1 MLIYPKNKKSDQKD
15 DPVWKEDSFLRLRG
29 LADALVHKTDFKTE
43 DGKNVLAGAYYER
56 VRRELE
62 ALEAAKLAQLSKSLG
77 PKAAA
82 LKAIPQPTGGSSN
95 SSSPRSTGA
104 RRAAREAGERRARAA
119 SERKEL
125 AAVHPRQSCWMPRH
139 EINEVYC
146 RANASLVKY
155 SKAGKFRVIS
165 DEEIPRF
172 HPDFSARKVRCRP
185 WSIDKQVLGMKNPF
199 KKADSAK
206 SACAGPRAHRD
217 RLRPPHH
224 HPPHAV
230 RIPGMHFSGP
240 CELPRL

>member
-1 MLIYPKNKKSDQKD
+1 MLIYPKKKSDQKD
-15 DPVWKEDSFLRLRG
+15 APVWKEDSFLRLRG
-29 LADALVHKTDFKTE
+29 LVDALVHKTDFKKTE

-62 ALEAAKLAQLSKSLG
+62 TLEAAKLAQLSKSLG

-82 LKAIPQPTGGSSN
+82 LKAMPEPTGGSSN

-125 AAVHPRQSCWMPRH
+125 AASIRTELLDAEAQ
-139 EINEVYC
+139 INEVYC

-172 HPDFSARKVRCRP
+172 HPDFSARKVAQAME
-185 WSIDKQVLGMKNPF
+185 IEEVL
-199 KKADSAK
+199 A
-206 SACAGPRAHRD
+206 
-217 RLRPPHH
+217 
-224 HPPHAV
+224 
-230 RIPGMHFSGP
+230 
-240 CELPRL
+240 

>member
-1 MLIYPKNKKSDQKD
+1 MLIYPKTKKGVQKD
-15 DPVWKEDSFLRLRG
+15 SPVWKEDNFLRLRG

-62 ALEAAKLAQLSKSLG
+62 TLEAAKLAQLSKSRG

-82 LKAIPQPTGGSSN
+82 LKARPEPTGGSSN
-95 SSSPRSTGA
+95 SSPRSTGA

-125 AAVHPRQSCWMPRH
+125 AASIRTELLDAEAQ
-139 EINEVYC
+139 INEVYC

-172 HPDFSARKVRCRP
+172 HPDFSARKVAQAME
-185 WSIDKQVLGMKNPF
+185 IEEVL
-199 KKADSAK
+199 A
-206 SACAGPRAHRD
+206 
-217 RLRPPHH
+217 
-224 HPPHAV
+224 
-230 RIPGMHFSGP
+230 
-240 CELPRL
+240 

>member
-62 ALEAAKLAQLSKSLG
+62 TLEAAKLAQLSKSLG
-77 PKAAA
+77 PKAM
-82 LKAIPQPTGGSSN
+82 PQPTGGSSN
-95 SSSPRSTGA
+95 SSSLHTTGA
-104 RRAAREAGERRARAA
+104 RRAAREAGDRRARAA

-125 AAVHPRQSCWMPRH
+125 IAAIRAELLDAEA

-172 HPDFSARKVRCRP
+172 HPDFSARKFAETLG
-185 WSIDKQVLGMKNPF
+185 IDKEVF
-199 KKADSAK
+199 
-206 SACAGPRAHRD
+206 
-217 RLRPPHH
+217 
-224 HPPHAV
+224 
-230 RIPGMHFSGP
+230 
-240 CELPRL
+240 E

>member
-1 MLIYPKNKKSDQKD
+1 MLIYPKTKKGVQKD
-15 DPVWKEDSFLRLRG
+15 SPVWKEDNFLRLRG

-62 ALEAAKLAQLSKSLG
+62 TLEAAKVAQLSKSLG

-82 LKAIPQPTGGSSN
+82 LKAMPQPTGGSNN
-95 SSSPRSTGA
+95 STPHSTGA

-119 SERKEL
+119 EARKEL
-125 AAVHPRQSCWMPRH
+125 AASIRAELLDAEA

-172 HPDFSARKVRCRP
+172 HPDFSARKVAQAME
-185 WSIDKQVLGMKNPF
+185 IEEVL
-199 KKADSAK
+199 A
-206 SACAGPRAHRD
+206 
-217 RLRPPHH
+217 
-224 HPPHAV
+224 
-230 RIPGMHFSGP
+230 
-240 CELPRL
+240 

>member
-1 MLIYPKNKKSDQKD
+1 MLIKPKNPNKNKRDQKD
-15 DPVWKEDSFLRLRG
+15 APVWKEDSFLRLRG
-29 LADALVHKTDFKTE
+29 LADSLVKKTDFKKTE

-62 ALEAAKLAQLSKSLG
+62 TLEAAKLAQLSKSLG

-82 LKAIPQPTGGSSN
+82 LKAMPEPTGG
-95 SSSPRSTGA
+95 SSPRSTGA

-125 AAVHPRQSCWMPRH
+125 AASIRTELLDAEAQ
-139 EINEVYC
+139 INEVYC

-172 HPDFSARKVRCRP
+172 HPDFSARKVAQAME
-185 WSIDKQVLGMKNPF
+185 IEEVL
-199 KKADSAK
+199 A
-206 SACAGPRAHRD
+206 
-217 RLRPPHH
+217 
-224 HPPHAV
+224 
-230 RIPGMHFSGP
+230 
-240 CELPRL
+240 

>member
-1 MLIYPKNKKSDQKD
+1 MLIYPKTKKGVQKD
-15 DPVWKEDSFLRLRG
+15 SPVWKEDNFLRLRG

-62 ALEAAKLAQLSKSLG
+62 TLEAAKLAQLSKSLG
-77 PKAAA
+77 PKTAA
-82 LKAIPQPTGGSSN
+82 LKAMPEPTGGSSN
-95 SSSPRSTGA
+95 STPHSTGA

-125 AAVHPRQSCWMPRH
+125 AASIRTELLDAEA

-172 HPDFSARKVRCRP
+172 HPDFSARKVAQAME
-185 WSIDKQVLGMKNPF
+185 IEEVL
-199 KKADSAK
+199 A
-206 SACAGPRAHRD
+206 
-217 RLRPPHH
+217 
-224 HPPHAV
+224 
-230 RIPGMHFSGP
+230 
-240 CELPRL
+240 

>member
-1 MLIYPKNKKSDQKD
+1 MLIYPKTKKGVQKD
-15 DPVWKEDSFLRLRG
+15 SPVWKEDNFLRLRG

-62 ALEAAKLAQLSKSLG
+62 TLEAAKLAQLSKSLG

-82 LKAIPQPTGGSSN
+82 LKAMPEPTGGSSN
-95 SSSPRSTGA
+95 STPHSTGA

-125 AAVHPRQSCWMPRH
+125 AASIRTELLDAEA

-172 HPDFSARKVRCRP
+172 HPDFSAQKVAQAME
-185 WSIDKQVLGMKNPF
+185 IEEVL
-199 KKADSAK
+199 A
-206 SACAGPRAHRD
+206 
-217 RLRPPHH
+217 
-224 HPPHAV
+224 
-230 RIPGMHFSGP
+230 
-240 CELPRL
+240 

>member
-15 DPVWKEDSFLRLRG
+15 SPVWKEDNFLRLRG

-62 ALEAAKLAQLSKSLG
+62 TLEAAKLAQLSKSLG

-82 LKAIPQPTGGSSN
+82 LKAMPEPTGGSGN

-125 AAVHPRQSCWMPRH
+125 AASIRTELLDAEAQ
-139 EINEVYC
+139 INEVYC

-172 HPDFSARKVRCRP
+172 HPDFSARKVAQAME
-185 WSIDKQVLGMKNPF
+185 IEEVL
-199 KKADSAK
+199 A
-206 SACAGPRAHRD
+206 
-217 RLRPPHH
+217 
-224 HPPHAV
+224 
-230 RIPGMHFSGP
+230 
-240 CELPRL
+240 

>member
-1 MLIYPKNKKSDQKD
+1 MLIYPKKKSDQKD
-15 DPVWKEDSFLRLRG
+15 APVWKEDSFLRLRG
-29 LADALVHKTDFKTE
+29 LVDALVHKTDFKTE

-62 ALEAAKLAQLSKSLG
+62 TLEAAKLAQLSKSLG

-82 LKAIPQPTGGSSN
+82 LKAMPEPTGGSSN
-95 SSSPRSTGA
+95 SSGPRSTGA
-104 RRAAREAGERRARAA
+104 RRAVREAGERRARAA

-125 AAVHPRQSCWMPRH
+125 IAAIHAELLNAES

-172 HPDFSARKVRCRP
+172 HPDFSARKVAQAME
-185 WSIDKQVLGMKNPF
+185 IEEVL
-199 KKADSAK
+199 A
-206 SACAGPRAHRD
+206 
-217 RLRPPHH
+217 
-224 HPPHAV
+224 
-230 RIPGMHFSGP
+230 
-240 CELPRL
+240 

>member
-1 MLIYPKNKKSDQKD
+1 MLIYPKTKKGVQKD
-15 DPVWKEDSFLRLRG
+15 SPVWKEDNFLRLRG

-62 ALEAAKLAQLSKSLG
+62 TLEAAKLAQLSKSLG

-82 LKAIPQPTGGSSN
+82 LKAMPEPTGGSSN

-104 RRAAREAGERRARAA
+104 RRAAREAGERRAEA
-119 SERKEL
+119 
-125 AAVHPRQSCWMPRH
+125 Q
-139 EINEVYC
+139 INEVYC

-172 HPDFSARKVRCRP
+172 HPDFSARKVAQAME
-185 WSIDKQVLGMKNPF
+185 IEEVL
-199 KKADSAK
+199 A
-206 SACAGPRAHRD
+206 
-217 RLRPPHH
+217 
-224 HPPHAV
+224 
-230 RIPGMHFSGP
+230 
-240 CELPRL
+240 

>member
-1 MLIYPKNKKSDQKD
+1 MLIYPKTKKGVQKD
-15 DPVWKEDSFLRLRG
+15 SPVWKEDNFLRLRG

-62 ALEAAKLAQLSKSLG
+62 TLEAAKLAH
-77 PKAAA
+77 KAM
-82 LKAIPQPTGGSSN
+82 PEPTGGSSN

-125 AAVHPRQSCWMPRH
+125 AASIRTELLDAEAQ
-139 EINEVYC
+139 INEVYC

-172 HPDFSARKVRCRP
+172 HPDFSARKVAQAME
-185 WSIDKQVLGMKNPF
+185 IEEVL
-199 KKADSAK
+199 A
-206 SACAGPRAHRD
+206 
-217 RLRPPHH
+217 
-224 HPPHAV
+224 
-230 RIPGMHFSGP
+230 
-240 CELPRL
+240 

>member
-29 LADALVHKTDFKTE
+29 LADALVHKTDFKNE
-43 DGKNVLAGAYYER
+43 DGKSVLAGAFFDR
-56 VRRELE
+56 IHRELE
-62 ALEAAKLAQLSKSLG
+62 ALEAAKLAQLTKSLA
-77 PKAAA
+77 PKATA
-82 LKAIPQPTGGSSN
+82 LKAMPEPTGGSSN

-125 AAVHPRQSCWMPRH
+125 IAAIRA
-139 EINEVYC
+139 ELLDAEAELNEVYC

-172 HPDFSARKVRCRP
+172 HPDFSARKVAQAME
-185 WSIDKQVLGMKNPF
+185 IEEGL
-199 KKADSAK
+199 A
-206 SACAGPRAHRD
+206 
-217 RLRPPHH
+217 
-224 HPPHAV
+224 
-230 RIPGMHFSGP
+230 
-240 CELPRL
+240 

>member
-1 MLIYPKNKKSDQKD
+1 MLIYPKTKKGVQKD
-15 DPVWKEDSFLRLRG
+15 SPVWKEDNFLRLRG

-62 ALEAAKLAQLSKSLG
+62 TLEAAKLAQLSKSLG

-82 LKAIPQPTGGSSN
+82 LKAMPEPTGGSSN
-95 SSSPRSTGA
+95 STPHSTGA

-125 AAVHPRQSCWMPRH
+125 AASIRTELLDAEA

-165 DEEIPRF
+165 DEEIPHF
-172 HPDFSARKVRCRP
+172 HPDFSARKVAQAME
-185 WSIDKQVLGMKNPF
+185 IEEVL
-199 KKADSAK
+199 A
-206 SACAGPRAHRD
+206 
-217 RLRPPHH
+217 
-224 HPPHAV
+224 
-230 RIPGMHFSGP
+230 
-240 CELPRL
+240 

>member
-1 MLIYPKNKKSDQKD
+1 MLIYPKTKKGVQKD
-15 DPVWKEDSFLRLRG
+15 SPVWKEDNFLRLRG

-62 ALEAAKLAQLSKSLG
+62 TLEAAKLAQLSKSLG

-82 LKAIPQPTGGSSN
+82 LKAMPEPTGGSSN
-95 SSSPRSTGA
+95 SSSLHTTGA

-125 AAVHPRQSCWMPRH
+125 AASIRTELLDAEAQ
-139 EINEVYC
+139 INEVYC

-172 HPDFSARKVRCRP
+172 HPDFSARKVAQAME
-185 WSIDKQVLGMKNPF
+185 IEEVL
-199 KKADSAK
+199 A
-206 SACAGPRAHRD
+206 
-217 RLRPPHH
+217 
-224 HPPHAV
+224 
-230 RIPGMHFSGP
+230 
-240 CELPRL
+240 

>member
-1 MLIYPKNKKSDQKD
+1 MLIYPKTKKGVQKD
-15 DPVWKEDSFLRLRG
+15 SPVWKEDNFLRLRG

-62 ALEAAKLAQLSKSLG
+62 TLEAAKLAQLSKSLG

-82 LKAIPQPTGGSSN
+82 LKAMPEPTGGSSN
-95 SSSPRSTGA
+95 SSLHTTGA

-125 AAVHPRQSCWMPRH
+125 IAAIRAELLDAEAQ
-139 EINEVYC
+139 INEVYC

-172 HPDFSARKVRCRP
+172 HPDFSARKVAQAME
-185 WSIDKQVLGMKNPF
+185 IEEVL
-199 KKADSAK
+199 A
-206 SACAGPRAHRD
+206 
-217 RLRPPHH
+217 
-224 HPPHAV
+224 
-230 RIPGMHFSGP
+230 
-240 CELPRL
+240 

>member
-1 MLIYPKNKKSDQKD
+1 MLIYPKTKKGVQKD
-15 DPVWKEDSFLRLRG
+15 SPVWKEDNFLRLRG

-62 ALEAAKLAQLSKSLG
+62 TLEAAKLAQLSKSLG

-82 LKAIPQPTGGSSN
+82 LKAMPEPTGGSSN
-95 SSSPRSTGA
+95 STPHSTGA

-125 AAVHPRQSCWMPRH
+125 AASIRTELLDAEA

-172 HPDFSARKVRCRP
+172 HPGFSARKVAQAME
-185 WSIDKQVLGMKNPF
+185 IEEVL
-199 KKADSAK
+199 A
-206 SACAGPRAHRD
+206 
-217 RLRPPHH
+217 
-224 HPPHAV
+224 
-230 RIPGMHFSGP
+230 
-240 CELPRL
+240 